1 MKSALFFLCFTL
13 GFFSFV
19 SAQNF
24 YDRAVVQQ
32 IEIFFGFTNWDAQLD
47 AANLTDV
54 YIVADSVRINGVVFD
69 SVGVKYKGNS
79 SYSPNNNK
87 NPLHLKLDYIKGS
100 QDYQTFTDI
109 KLQNGYQDPSMIR
122 EVLSYAILEQY
133 MDCPEAN
140 FANVY
145 INGTLRGVYSNAETI
160 DDNFNSAHYYDNDGS
175 FFKCN
180 PVGGAGP
187 GSTSSPDLKY
197 ISADTTAYYSGY
209 ELKSTNGWTDLMG
222 MITTLNN
229 DFANIETKL
238 DIDRAIWMLA
248 FNNVLVNLDSYSGA
262 FRQNYY
268 LYRDLNDR
276 FITTVWDL
284 NMSFAGFPGGTGS
297 GAYTA
302 TTLDPLSNSTSTIHP
317 LIVKIMANPMFKRMY
332 MAHVR
337 TIVQEIFASGA
348 YLTTANTLRST
359 IDSYVQAD
367 PFKFYTY
374 TQYQNSLTTAV
385 AGGGPAGSS
394 TPGIQALMTSRVAFF
409 NTNANYILV
418 APAIS
423 SYAAS
428 NPTPSLNQNFFITA
442 SCSNESLVFLGYR
455 TSHPLKFN
463 RVQMFDDGAHGDGS
477 AGDHVYGVQV
487 TANGVIFEYYIYAEN
502 SVAGLFSPQ
511 RAEHEFHTLVMNI
524 PFPQVGEVVV
534 NELMANNVQTAVD
547 NYGENN
553 DWIELYNTTSHAV
566 DLTGL
571 YLSDDIALYTKWAFP
586 VNSVIL
592 PNSYLIVWADND
604 PSQIGLHTN
613 FKLSSNGES
622 LFFSNGVNL
631 YDQVSFSLQSADISY
646 ARCPDAGIFA
656 FAAPTFNAT
665 NNCFAGISEKSSMEL
680 SIFPVPFQESFTLKV
695 THEDTYE
702 LMVTD
707 MQGRKILSTV
717 FNALDVQINSEQWKA
732 GIYLLSIKNSKEE
745 TQTMNIL
752 KY

>member
-1 MKSALFFLCFTL
+1 M
-13 GFFSFV
+13 
-19 SAQNF
+19 
-24 YDRAVVQQ
+24 
-32 IEIFFGFTNWDAQLD
+32 
-47 AANLTDV
+47 
-54 YIVADSVRINGVVFD
+54 
-69 SVGVKYKGNS
+69 
-79 SYSPNNNK
+79 
-87 NPLHLKLDYIKGS
+87 
-100 QDYQTFTDI
+100 
-109 KLQNGYQDPSMIR
+109 
-122 EVLSYAILEQY
+122 
-133 MDCPEAN
+133 
-140 FANVY
+140 
-145 INGTLRGVYSNAETI
+145 
-160 DDNFNSAHYYDNDGS
+160 
-175 FFKCN
+175 
-180 PVGGAGP
+180 
-187 GSTSSPDLKY
+187 
-197 ISADTTAYYSGY
+197 
-209 ELKSTNGWTDLMG
+209 
-222 MITTLNN
+222 
-229 DFANIETKL
+229 
-238 DIDRAIWMLA
+238 
-248 FNNVLVNLDSYSGA
+248 
-262 FRQNYY
+262 
-268 LYRDLNDR
+268 NDR

-297 GAYTA
+297 GAYSA

-337 TIVQEIFASGA
+337 TIVQEIFASGD
-348 YLTTANTLRST
+348 YLTTANAMRIT

-385 AGGGPAGSS
+385 AGGGPAGLS

-428 NPTPSLNQNFFITA
+428 NPTPSFNETFFITA
-442 SCSNESLVFLGYR
+442 TCSNESMVFLGYR

-487 TANGVIFEYYIYAEN
+487 TADGVIFEYYIYAEN
-502 SVAGLFSPQ
+502 TVAGLFSPQ

-524 PFPQVGEVVV
+524 PLPQVGEIVI
-534 NELMANNVQTAVD
+534 NELMANNLQTAAD
-547 NYGENN
+547 NYGEND
-553 DWIELYNTTSHAV
+553 DWIELYNTTSHAI

-571 YLSDDIALYTKWAFP
+571 YLSDDIALYTKWAIP

-646 ARCPDAGIFA
+646 ARCPDAGVFA

-665 NNCFAGISEKSSMEL
+665 NNCFAGIIEGSSNDL
-680 SIFPVPFQESFTLKV
+680 SIYPVPFQESFTLRV
-695 THEDTYE
+695 TQEDAYE
-702 LMVTD
+702 LTVSD
-707 MQGRKILSTV
+707 LQGRTVISTI
-717 FNALDVQINSEQWKA
+717 FNAKEIQINSEQWKT
-732 GIYLLSIKNSKEE
+732 GIYLLCIKNSKGEM
-745 TQTMNIL
+745 QTKNL
-752 KY
+752 VKY